1 MFRCD
6 FASEMNE
13 RLDNAVKIKELRE
26 NVKMSQDDFSRI
38 CFNVDVDEL
47 KFWEDNNYSVLNL
60 TIDELSHFLEFA
72 KRWSEILNLKM
83 KIF

>member
-1 MFRCD
+1 MFKCD
-6 FASEMNE
+6 FDRDMNK
-13 RLDNAVKIKELRE
+13 RLDNALKIKELRE
-26 NVKMSQDDFSRI
+26 IVKMSQDDFTRI
-38 CFNVDVDEL
+38 CFNVDVDKL

-72 KRWSEILNLKM
+72 KRWSEILKM

>member
-26 NVKMSQDDFSRI
+26 KVKMSQDDFSRI
-38 CFNVDVDEL
+38 CFNVDVDKL